1 MKCFKE
7 SVCVFIG
14 LLVCFATATDPD
26 CSNTDSKFACH
37 GNRVLRDVMDHLTED
52 KPLRLIPGIE
62 VLEVP
67 SISTGRSS
75 NEIEDDS
82 VIGRVAKYMSTH
94 EVKIKFPELMEKAE
108 FADVINVA
116 MKSLDDSKMV
126 VGKFDCILSVL
137 SLLTFD
143 WILIFN
149 LFTTKYAITEL
160 SKTFS

>member
-1 MKCFKE
+1 MQHQLKWLSVIDNKLKKLIKMKCFKE

-126 VGKFDCILSVL
+126 VGKFDCILSV
-137 SLLTFD
+137 
-143 WILIFN
+143 
-149 LFTTKYAITEL
+149 
-160 SKTFS
+160 